1 MKRLITS
8 IYQNFIALMKH
19 ISNAFLSIQQFP
31 IPYIYTK
38 KNAKEEKKEIG
49 LGMTQLQQLID
60 KGSNQFGTGI

>member
-1 MKRLITS
+1 M
-8 IYQNFIALMKH
+8 F
-19 ISNAFLSIQQFP
+19 FLSIQQFP

-49 LGMTQLQQLID
+49 LGMTRLQKLID